1 MPTVPPGTSVC
12 LSRVSL
18 YQSEEVCCL
27 QVNDAAV
34 SLRLVLFVSKGQRIY
49 TQITVQ
55 TGWGE
60 GREERGAVLA
70 DGHLV
75 RGPH

>member
-1 MPTVPPGTSVC
+1 MLILKKCFV
-12 LSRVSL
+12 
-18 YQSEEVCCL
+18 L

-34 SLRLVLFVSKGQRIY
+34 SLRLVVFVSKVQGFYIK
-49 TQITVQ
+49 ITEQ
-55 TGWGE
+55 TGWERGE
-60 GREERGAVLA
+60 GREERGCVAVLA